1 MCQIDELNNVSESVN
16 NLQET
21 IKKLSSNLSGMKDDS
36 KDKIYLQ
43 LHEQY
48 AINNNAN
55 LSTIMT
61 LVIALI
67 GVIGYYGYIFINTT
81 NKFKGNLFDLYI
93 SSQCQYHLEALIL
106 VYLASISILA
116 ILFCLC
122 TYQGIAQ
129 RKEQFIIHEIRKKYK
144 INEDTILPSHYQ
156 PYNKKCLKVIQ
167 GLYGELV
174 KIYICV
180 FVVLTALTVF
190 QIHSRDIPP
199 DNSSI
204 IVFSKIFTI
213 GIVLLCGW
221 YFWKNKKSYKDEQ
234 IEYEQKRKP
243 SKTKSQNSLCSI
255 GANVTAIIIAITIT
269 IVMLF

>member
-1 MCQIDELNNVSESVN
+1 MCQIDELNKVSESVN

-116 ILFCLC
+116 IFFCLC
-122 TYQGIAQ
+122 TYQ
-129 RKEQFIIHEIRKKYK
+129 
-144 INEDTILPSHYQ
+144 
-156 PYNKKCLKVIQ
+156 
-167 GLYGELV
+167 
-174 KIYICV
+174 
-180 FVVLTALTVF
+180 
-190 QIHSRDIPP
+190 
-199 DNSSI
+199 
-204 IVFSKIFTI
+204 
-213 GIVLLCGW
+213 
-221 YFWKNKKSYKDEQ
+221 
-234 IEYEQKRKP
+234 
-243 SKTKSQNSLCSI
+243 
-255 GANVTAIIIAITIT
+255 
-269 IVMLF
+269 